1 MNKAFIFLSMI
12 FCHIIDDYYLQG
24 VLANLKQRE
33 WWKNNAPQDIYAND
47 YIMALFMHSFSWS
60 FMVML
65 PIAVSNKFNIGIR
78 FIFLMAVNMLIHG
91 YVDHMKA
98 NKRCIN
104 LIQDQSI
111 HLLQIV
117 ITSLFWA
124 FGLI

>member
-33 WWKNNAPQDIYAND
+33 WWKKNAPQEIYAND

-117 ITSLFWA
+117 ITSLFWM
-124 FGLI
+124 FDFI